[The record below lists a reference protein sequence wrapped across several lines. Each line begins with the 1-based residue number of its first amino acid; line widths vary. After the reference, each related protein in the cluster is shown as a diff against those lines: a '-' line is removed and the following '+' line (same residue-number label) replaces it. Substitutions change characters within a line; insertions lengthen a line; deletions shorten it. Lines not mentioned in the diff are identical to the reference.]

1 MMGRTHTARITILSV
16 VALVLLQAG
25 ALGAAKANNLTLQSE
40 IDFGLFTGKV
50 FMCGFG
56 TETPVNHVKA
66 SEGHKYLLISVRIL
80 KLKEKAEVS
89 SSSFVLEGAKATFAK
104 PGAWGKVEIMGSKR
118 DFEASAG
125 AALIVREANDVVNL
139 FFEVPDSAREQ
150 DFNLKY
156 R

>member
-40 IDFGLFTGKV
+40 INFGLFTGKV

-66 SEGHKYLLISVRIL
+66 SEGHQYLLISVRIL
-80 KLKEKAEVS
+80 NLNEKVEVS
-89 SSSFVLEGAKATFAK
+89 SSSFVLEGAKATFEK

-139 FFEVPDSAREQ
+139 FFEVPESARVQ